1 MREYYIRR
9 EGDEDAS
16 GPYNLDQITSLFE
29 AGKLEKDAYVY
40 DIDTENWIL
49 IEECE
54 ELMKE
59 LFPEKKKLTLRSK
72 DASAEDDGE
81 EGASDEA
88 EAGSTDESNDASS
101 ESTEKKKGPRLKRKA
116 EEEEKKK
123 SISVTAMLAQAEGR
137 EGDDPKGK
145 SPIEKRAQA
154 AFVGLR
160 FATLFTFG
168 SAISMVF
175 LEWELALT
183 ADFIAMM
190 KSPYLAFAAVDII
203 LGFFLLLQVTEV
215 FPLLRFRAAI
225 GLGALSVL
233 FLTSGDPKLAA
244 ANTALA
250 ISTYFSTAT
259 LSLPRAAIPC
269 GIFGTLSLAIYGW
282 QIIWPLF
289 A

>member
-16 GPYNLDQITSLFE
+16 GPYDLDQITSLFE

-72 DASAEDDGE
+72 DSSAEDDSE
-81 EGASDEA
+81 EGSSDEA
-88 EAGSTDESNDASS
+88 DAESKDATS

-145 SPIEKRAQA
+145 SPVEKRAQA

-168 SAISMVF
+168 AAISMVF

-190 KSPYLAFAAVDII
+190 KSPYLVFAAVDVI
-203 LGFFLLLQVTEV
+203 LGFFLLLQVTEI

-244 ANTALA
+244 ANAVLA

-259 LSLPRAAIPC
+259 LSLPKAAIPC
-269 GIFGTLSLAIYGW
+269 GIFGTLSLAVYGW

>member
-16 GPYNLDQITSLFE
+16 GPYDLDQITSLFE

-72 DASAEDDGE
+72 DSSAEDDSE
-81 EGASDEA
+81 EGSSDEA
-88 EAGSTDESNDASS
+88 DAESKDATS

-145 SPIEKRAQA
+145 SPVEKRAQA

-168 SAISMVF
+168 AAISMVF

-190 KSPYLAFAAVDII
+190 KSPYLVFAAVDVI
-203 LGFFLLLQVTEV
+203 LGFFLLLQVTEI

-244 ANTALA
+244 ANSVLA

-259 LSLPRAAIPC
+259 LSLPKAAIPC
-269 GIFGTLSLAIYGW
+269 GIFGTLSLAVYGW